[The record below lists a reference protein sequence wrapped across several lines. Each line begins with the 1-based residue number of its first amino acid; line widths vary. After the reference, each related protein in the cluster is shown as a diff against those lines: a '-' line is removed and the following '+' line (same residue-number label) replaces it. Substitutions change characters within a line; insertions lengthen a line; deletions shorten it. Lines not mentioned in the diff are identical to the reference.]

1 MVQPK
6 YVSFERG
13 GKTALWWYPYDAEY
27 RALISGVAPAL
38 YAKSFARR
46 LAGQLGLM
54 RFSRLWRRF
63 GIGRLAM
70 GLDKL
75 F

>member
-1 MVQPK
+1 
-6 YVSFERG
+6 
-13 GKTALWWYPYDAEY
+13 
-27 RALISGVAPAL
+27 VAPAL

-63 GIGRLAM
+63 GLGRLAM

>member
-1 MVQPK
+1 LVQPT
-6 YVSFERG
+6 YVSRDRG
-13 GKTALWWYPYDAEY
+13 RGAELWWYPYDAEY
-27 RALISGVAPAL
+27 TRLISGVAPAL
-38 YAKSFARR
+38 YAKSLPRR

-54 RFSRLWRRF
+54 RFARLWRRF
-63 GIGRLAM
+63 GAWRLLM